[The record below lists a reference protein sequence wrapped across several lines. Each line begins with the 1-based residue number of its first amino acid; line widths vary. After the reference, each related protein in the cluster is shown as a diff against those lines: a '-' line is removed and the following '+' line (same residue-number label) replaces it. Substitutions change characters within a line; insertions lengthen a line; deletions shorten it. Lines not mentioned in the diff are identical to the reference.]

1 MKPNTKRISFT
12 ILLLASL
19 EEPLFSEGSESR
31 FVYFEESSEET
42 KAQKQKTEN
51 SIRKETKAP
60 SKIQY
65 SVEQKEEKAFSSEE
79 NFAKS
84 EILKIE
90 EEWNRYSPENLK
102 QLATKLSTLG
112 AIKQKFRDYKT
123 AIRFYDQSL
132 SIQDRLGEKE
142 SKEYAL
148 TLYLKSIAEFRIG
161 KTCQAVVSIQSVIE
175 IYRFLGDM
183 DSAIQAEDSLKKY
196 SGFCLE
202 K

>member
-1 MKPNTKRISFT
+1 M
-12 ILLLASL
+12 
-19 EEPLFSEGSESR
+19 
-31 FVYFEESSEET
+31 
-42 KAQKQKTEN
+42 
-51 SIRKETKAP
+51 
-60 SKIQY
+60 
-65 SVEQKEEKAFSSEE
+65 EQKEEKAFSSEE

-123 AIRFYDQSL
+123 AISFYDQSL

-161 KTCQAVVSIQSVIE
+161 KTCQAVTSIQSVIE

>member
-1 MKPNTKRISFT
+1 M
-12 ILLLASL
+12 
-19 EEPLFSEGSESR
+19 
-31 FVYFEESSEET
+31 
-42 KAQKQKTEN
+42 
-51 SIRKETKAP
+51 
-60 SKIQY
+60 
-65 SVEQKEEKAFSSEE
+65 EQKEEKAFSSEE

-112 AIKQKFRDYKT
+112 AIKQKFRDHKT

-132 SIQDRLGEKE
+132 SIQDRLGEKK